1 VVAAANPK
9 AQGISSGFLGKK
21 NNFVGFI
28 FMS

>member
-9 AQGISSGFLGKK
+9 AQDISSQLLGKK
-21 NNFVGFI
+21 NNFDGFI